1 MTRRTPSSRK
11 QRQLPF
17 TVTPGN
23 LFRYLQLRRPISTGR
38 LFFSCARKP
47 RLPTFTYPG
56 AVSCRPASKR
66 CSKELLAVTHAPPPN
81 TCHVRVGRPTRWRW
95 RRRSSALDAS
105 GGVAVLPGR
114 GLPPHIAL
122 HVHGVYRQSLHVG
135 HAILPFGGRLFRAY
149 TTRGDYMHSNNSCFT
164 PGSRPGFFS
173 YGSGKCDAVIASG
186 ARVPTN
192 LSTGQNRS
200 E

>member
-11 QRQLPF
+11 QRHTCQMTVDGLLETSFVSRWLLLLRQKTQAAHLHVPRRRQLPASLKALF
-17 TVTPGN
+17 QGAPGCN
-23 LFRYLQLRRPISTGR
+23 ARAAAKHLPCPRRSTHTMAMATTKLRPRCFRG
-38 LFFSCARKP
+38 
-47 RLPTFTYPG
+47 
-56 AVSCRPASKR
+56 
-66 CSKELLAVTHAPPPN
+66 
-81 TCHVRVGRPTRWRW
+81 
-95 RRRSSALDAS
+95 RRSSSRARPSSSYCSPCSRRLSSIAPCGPRSFALRETTFS
-105 GGVAVLPGR
+105 CSP
-114 GLPPHIAL
+114 
-122 HVHGVYRQSLHVG
+122 
-135 HAILPFGGRLFRAY
+135 
-149 TTRGDYMHSNNSCFT
+149 TRGDYMHSNNSCFT